1 MVRIFRP
8 RECSAPASMDHR
20 SMDGVGGVNTLLEFE
35 FVELVETE
43 SGVFAVVQE
52 LEIEFVELVEIE
64 KGVFA
69 VEHELGGGVA
79 AGV

>member
-1 MVRIFRP
+1 
-8 RECSAPASMDHR
+8 
-20 SMDGVGGVNTLLEFE
+20 MDGVGGVNTLLEIE

-43 SGVFAVVQE
+43 SGVFAVDVQE

-69 VEHELGGGVA
+69 VVQELGGGVA

>member
-1 MVRIFRP
+1 
-8 RECSAPASMDHR
+8 
-20 SMDGVGGVNTLLEFE
+20 MDGVGGVNTLLEIE

-69 VEHELGGGVA
+69 VVQELGGGVA
-79 AGV
+79 AGL